1 MRASLARIPIALG
14 FSALLLPFPA
24 AAQSG
29 EQEPPSEEAPAE
41 EPPAEESTEAEESP
55 AATLEYDKGFVA
67 KSGDGQFELKAGVR
81 TQFRFEVV
89 RPEEDD
95 EFQSRFYIPR
105 LRLQFEGHAFGEDTT
120 YKLEFEP
127 AGRTG
132 VSELKDFYIN
142 HSFGSFQ
149 VRGGQWKK
157 PFARHELI
165 SDFSGTFNERA
176 LANGLVDIGR
186 DLGVMVHNGYDKSP
200 EGIEW
205 ALGIFNGQGDADGYG
220 QQLDCDDPADATTCT
235 VGTAP
240 SDFGPLLITRIGFNS
255 ADAKG
260 YSEGDL
266 EGGPLR
272 YGFGVS
278 YQLDLNDFDEDDEGD
293 PEHGAVLD
301 AIVKVSGL
309 DVQGAVYLL
318 RQGEAD
324 AEVSFLGQAGYFV
337 VPEKIQVAGRYSLLP
352 EEGDEN
358 AQEVLGAVNWYLN
371 GHNLKL
377 ATDAGVILSSAS
389 DTSDLQVRTMLQL
402 VL

>member
-1 MRASLARIPIALG
+1 MRASPARIAFALG
-14 FSALLLPFPA
+14 FCALLAPLSA

-29 EQEPPSEEAPAE
+29 EPEPPPDEAPAE
-41 EPPAEESTEAEESP
+41 DTTAEAEESP

-67 KSGDGQFELKAGVR
+67 RSGDGQFELKAGLR
-81 TQFRFEVV
+81 SQMRLEVQ

-95 EFQSRFYIPR
+95 EFQSHFYIPR
-105 LRLQFEGHAFGEDTT
+105 VRLQFEGHAFGEDTT
-120 YKLEFEP
+120 YKMEFE
-127 AGRTG
+127 ATGDTG
-132 VSELKDFYIN
+132 VSVLKDFFVN
-142 HSFGSFQ
+142 HSFGGYQ
-149 VRGGQWKK
+149 IRAGQWKK

-165 SDFSGTFNERA
+165 SDFAGTFNERA

-200 EGIEW
+200 EGAEW
-205 ALGIFNGQGDADGYG
+205 ALGVFNGQGDADGYG
-220 QQLDCDDPADATTCT
+220 EQLDCDDPADATSCT
-235 VGTAP
+235 VGVEP
-240 SDFGPLLITRIGFNS
+240 DDFGPRLVARVGWNS
-255 ADAKG
+255 ADVKG

-272 YGFGVS
+272 YGVGAS
-278 YQLDLNDFDEDDEGD
+278 YQLDLNDLDEEEEGD

-301 AIVKVSGL
+301 AIVKVAGL

-318 RQGEAD
+318 KQGDAD

-337 VPEKIQVAGRYSLLP
+337 VPERIQVAGRYSLLP
-352 EEGDEN
+352 EDDDEN
-358 AQEVLGAVNWYLN
+358 TQEVLGAVNWYFR

-389 DTSDLQVRTMLQL
+389 DTSDVQVRTMLQL